1 MDGPDPPTR
10 SSKALVT
17 RVFEATRLAD
27 DLIAAAYDQLLA
39 AAEPVGAAEPAS
51 RPSGRRTTVTVPTPT
66 GGRGR

>member
-27 DLIAAAYDQLLA
+27 EFLAAAYDQLLA
-39 AAEPVGAAEPAS
+39 AAEPVGAARPAS
-51 RPSGRRTTVTVPTPT
+51 RPTGRQRTATVPTPT

>member
-10 SSKALVT
+10 SSESCVT

-27 DLIAAAYDQLLA
+27 ELIAAAYDRLLA
-39 AAEPVGAAEPAS
+39 ATEPVGAVGPAP
-51 RPSGRRTTVTVPTPT
+51 RPRAPKAPETAPIST

>member
-17 RVFEATRLAD
+17 RAFEATRLAD

-39 AAEPVGAAEPAS
+39 AAEPVGAEESAS
-51 RPSGRRTTVTVPTPT
+51 RPSGRRTTVTVPIPT
-66 GGRGR
+66 GGRSR

>member
-10 SSKALVT
+10 SSKVLVT

-39 AAEPVGAAEPAS
+39 AAEPVGAEEPAP
-51 RPSGRRTTVTVPTPT
+51 RPSGRRTTVTVPIPT

>member
-1 MDGPDPPTR
+1 MDGLDAPTR

-39 AAEPVGAAEPAS
+39 AAEPVGAAKPAP
-51 RPSGRRTTVTVPTPT
+51 RPSGRRSTVTVPTPT
-66 GGRGR
+66 GGRDR